1 MSCTTTSADAA
12 TDTELGRSIR
22 FLEEIGIPVRETSLG
37 NSFFNGISIEGGV
50 IRIDHS
56 KLRRDWPLA
65 DLFHEA
71 GHIAV
76 TPSIFRDR
84 IPDDA
89 DDLAR
94 LYDEYLETHPN
105 AFSGETEDPVARAIL
120 QSSEQEAIA
129 WSYAA
134 AVAAN
139 IDPRLVFPK
148 TKDTFGGAGPSL
160 RVQLE
165 HGMHPGIQGLIAGGM
180 TQSPRFKRG
189 TAPFPNMVRWLQL

>member
-1 MSCTTTSADAA
+1 MSSTATTDLAA
-12 TDTELGRSIR
+12 TDSGLDQSIQ
-22 FLEEIGIPVRETSLG
+22 FLEEIGIPVREAPLG
-37 NSFFNGISIEGGV
+37 SSFFNGISIEGGI
-50 IRIDHS
+50 IRLDQS

-94 LYDEYLETHPN
+94 LYDEYLEAHPN
-105 AFSGETEDPVARAIL
+105 AFSGEKEDPVARAIL

-134 AVAAN
+134 AVAAG

-148 TKDTFGGAGPSL
+148 TKSTFGGAGPTL
-160 RVQLE
+160 RIQLE

-180 TQSPRFKRG
+180 TQSPRFKQS
-189 TAPFPNMVRWLQL
+189 AAAFPRMVRWLQL